1 MHLISL
7 YIKQFGCLANCKMT
21 FDKNLTIKFADNG
34 KGKSTLAAFIKA
46 MFYGLENTTKKDK
59 FVDRKHYA
67 PLNGDSFGGSVT
79 FEHKGQTYRIERF
92 FDNKSSSKDITCL
105 YDQNNHRMYLKEE
118 YGDYFFGI
126 DKESYERTAF
136 IGSEDLLTKSTIS
149 INKKLNNLVSN
160 VEDDYDFDAIVE
172 KLDEGIKKYYYP
184 QGKVNKGEYE
194 KCQDKI
200 DELKEKIAQ
209 LTAIEATME
218 QNYEKLSDYDKSID
232 KLKSDILVAQKADI
246 TKKDWEHYDSLIEE
260 VNNLKGDLQKE
271 LDKYQSGLPTK
282 EELKSLEDNL
292 DIYNATSNRLKSV
305 SYNDEDKI
313 RHEALKSKYQI
324 IPSLEDINYL
334 ENTKQKEQEL
344 KIKLDSLTFS
354 NEKETKLN
362 ILKEKFDNNVINDE
376 VILKIDDQVNTLE
389 KHRIINES
397 TSNQITNDE
406 IKKLKR
412 MFDDNLPSKEKI
424 LEIESLLKDYQLN
437 KEKLDGISYQN
448 KRNTPTILN
457 ATISILLLIA
467 TIVLFVF
474 KMDIYVY
481 ITLGLTVLSFIS
493 LLVVFITSKNK
504 LNKNEW
510 KYKEKNIEIANVL
523 REFFA
528 SFMISGD
535 GFSTNLLIL
544 KNDMDKYQKYLEIK
558 NKVMDDKEV
567 ENIKE
572 SLSQAFSTF
581 NYNGEN
587 YKTMLDQLKNDYKDY
602 FSLNEDY
609 KEWENAYKNISFELE
624 QNEKDIKNVLQKY
637 NIYINNI
644 NELNDILLEIND
656 LVKLNDSFIAL
667 VTKNK
672 EDKEKC
678 DKSKVYIDDF
688 KSKYQVTIDV
698 KNYINDVR
706 NSIIIIESLK
716 DSIKDKE
723 QKIEKF
729 KNDNNLSLR
738 PDSNTKSVD
747 ELNELLSKT
756 IAERDS
762 LEALIS
768 DNEDKLMCLSEYEED
783 LKTYQEEK
791 QKAKDRANLIKKAK
805 NYMESADENLKNKF
819 IMPIQNKYI
828 EYARQINPH
837 LADNISMNYDFEI
850 NFDINGKYKNY
861 LQLSLGEKACLGLC
875 LRFAIIDNIY
885 KDDKPI
891 IILDDPFVNLDED
904 NLQKA
909 KDVLVKL
916 SSNTQ
921 VLYLC
926 CHKSRM
932 IEK

>member
-1 MHLISL
+1 MRLVSL

-46 MFYGLENTTKKDK
+46 MFYGLENAIKKNK
-59 FVDRKHYA
+59 FVDRTHYA

-92 FDNKSSSKDITCL
+92 FDNKSASKDIACL
-105 YDQNNHRMYLKEE
+105 YDQNNHRIYLKEE

-136 IGSEDLLTKSTIS
+136 IGSEDLLTKSTLS

-160 VEDDYDFDAIVE
+160 VQDDYDFDSIIE

-184 QGKVNKGEYE
+184 LGKVNKGKYE
-194 KCQDKI
+194 ICQDKI
-200 DELKEKIAQ
+200 NELKEKIAQ

-232 KLKSDILVAQKADI
+232 KLKSDILVVQKADI
-246 TKKDWEHYDSLIEE
+246 TKKDWEHYDAMIEE
-260 VNNLKGDLQKE
+260 VDKLKKDLQNE

-282 EELKSLEDNL
+282 EELKNLADNL
-292 DIYNATSNRLKSV
+292 DTYNATSNRLESI
-305 SYNDEDKI
+305 SYSSEDKI
-313 RHEALKSKYQI
+313 RHDTLKSKYQI
-324 IPSLEDINYL
+324 IPSVEDINYL
-334 ENTKQKEQEL
+334 EKNKQKEQEL
-344 KIKLDSLTFS
+344 KIKLDSLIFS

-362 ILKEKFDNNVINDE
+362 ALKEKFDNKIINDE
-376 VILKIDDQVNTLE
+376 VILKIDDQVSTLE
-389 KHRIINES
+389 KHKIINES
-397 TSNQITNDE
+397 TSNQFSNDE

-412 MFDDNLPSKEKI
+412 MFDDNLPSKEKL
-424 LEIESLLKDYQLN
+424 LEIETLLKDYQLN
-437 KEKLDGISYQN
+437 KEKVDGISYQN
-448 KRNTPTILN
+448 KHNTPIILN
-457 ATISILLLIA
+457 TIVSMLLLIA
-467 TIVLFVF
+467 TIILFAF
-474 KMDIYVY
+474 KKDIYVY
-481 ITLGLTVLSFIS
+481 ITLGLTILSFIS
-493 LLVVFITSKNK
+493 LLIVVITSKNK
-504 LNKNEW
+504 SNKNEW
-510 KYKEKNIEIANVL
+510 EYKEKNIEIANML

-535 GFSTNLLIL
+535 EFSTNLLIL

-558 NKVMDDKEV
+558 NKIANDKEI

-572 SLSQAFSTF
+572 SLSKTFSTF
-581 NYNGEN
+581 NYTGED
-587 YKTMLDQLKNDYKDY
+587 YKAMLDQLKNDYKDY
-602 FSLNEDY
+602 VSLNDDY
-609 KEWENAYKNISFELE
+609 KKFKNAHENISSELE

-637 NIYINNI
+637 DIYINDI
-644 NELNDILLEIND
+644 GELNNTLLEIND
-656 LVKLNDSFIAL
+656 LVKLNDVFIAL
-667 VTKNK
+667 VNKNK
-672 EDKEKC
+672 EDKEEY
-678 DKSKVYIDDF
+678 DKSKAYIDNF
-688 KSKYQVTIDV
+688 IFKYQVTIDI
-698 KNYINDVR
+698 KNYINDTR
-706 NSIIIIESLK
+706 NSITIIESLK
-716 DSIKDKE
+716 DSIKDKV

-729 KNDNNLSLR
+729 KSDNNLSSR
-738 PDSNTKSVD
+738 PDDNMMSVD
-747 ELNELLSKT
+747 ELNESLSKT
-756 IAERDS
+756 IAGRNS
-762 LEALIS
+762 LEKIIS
-768 DNEDKLMCLSEYEED
+768 DNEDKLMYLSEYEEAV
-783 LKTYQEEK
+783 LSYQEEK
-791 QKAKDRANLIKKAK
+791 QKAKVRADQIAKAMRFMK
-805 NYMESADENLKNKF
+805 SADENLKNKF

-828 EYARQINPH
+828 EYARQINPL

-850 NFDINGKYKNY
+850 NFDVNGKYKNY

>member
-1 MHLISL
+1 MRLISL

-46 MFYGLENTTKKDK
+46 MFYGLENATKKDK

-79 FEHKGQTYRIERF
+79 FEHKGQIYRIERF

-136 IGSEDLLTKSTIS
+136 IGSEDLLTKSTLS

-160 VEDDYDFDAIVE
+160 VEDDYDFDAIIE
-172 KLDEGIKKYYYP
+172 KLDDGIKKYYYP
-184 QGKVNKGEYE
+184 QGKVNKGKYE

-232 KLKSDILVAQKADI
+232 KLKSDILLVQKEDI

-282 EELKSLEDNL
+282 EELKSLEDNF
-292 DIYNATSNRLKSV
+292 DIYNATSNRLESV
-305 SYNDEDKI
+305 SYSSEDKI
-313 RHEALKSKYQI
+313 RHEVLKSKYQI
-324 IPSLEDINYL
+324 IPSFEDINYL
-334 ENTKQKEQEL
+334 EKNREKEQEL

-376 VILKIDDQVNTLE
+376 VISKIDDQVNTLE

-397 TSNQITNDE
+397 TSNQFSNDE

-437 KEKLDGISYQN
+437 NEKVDGISYQN
-448 KRNTPTILN
+448 KHNTPIILN
-457 ATISILLLIA
+457 ATISMLLLIA

-510 KYKEKNIEIANVL
+510 KYKEKNIEIANML

-535 GFSTNLLIL
+535 EFSTNLLVL

-558 NKVMDDKEV
+558 NKVIDDKKIED
-567 ENIKE
+567 IKE
-572 SLSQAFSTF
+572 SLSKTFSTF
-581 NYNGEN
+581 NYTGKD

-602 FSLNEDY
+602 VSLNKDY
-609 KEWENAYKNISFELE
+609 KELENARKNISFELE

-678 DKSKVYIDDF
+678 DKSKAHIDDF

-698 KNYINDVR
+698 KNYINDAR
-706 NSIIIIESLK
+706 NSITIIESLK
-716 DSIKDKE
+716 DNIKDKE

-762 LEALIS
+762 LETLIS
-768 DNEDKLMCLSEYEED
+768 DNEDKLIYLSEYEENI
-783 LKTYQEEK
+783 LAYQEEK
-791 QKAKDRANLIKKAK
+791 QKAKDRADQITKAK
-805 NYMESADENLKNKF
+805 MFMESAEENLKNKF
-819 IMPIQNKYI
+819 IMPIQNKYV

-861 LQLSLGEKACLGLC
+861 LQLSLGEKTCLGLC

-904 NLQKA
+904 NLQKV

>member
-1 MHLISL
+1 MRLISL
-7 YIKQFGCLANCKMT
+7 YIKQFGCLANCKMI

-46 MFYGLENTTKKDK
+46 MFYGLENATKKDK
-59 FVDRKHYA
+59 FVDRKHFA
-67 PLNGDSFGGSVT
+67 PLNGDSFGGSIS
-79 FEHKGQTYRIERF
+79 FECKGQTYRIERF

-160 VEDDYDFDAIVE
+160 VEDDYDFDTIIE
-172 KLDEGIKKYYYP
+172 KLDDGIKKYYYP
-184 QGKVNKGEYE
+184 QGKVNKGKYE

-232 KLKSDILVAQKADI
+232 KLKSDILLVQKEDI

-260 VNNLKGDLQKE
+260 VNTLKSNLQKE

-292 DIYNATSNRLKSV
+292 DIYNATSNRLESV

-313 RHEALKSKYQI
+313 RHETLKSKYQI
-324 IPSLEDINYL
+324 VPSLEDINYL
-334 ENTKQKEQEL
+334 EKNRQKEQEL

-362 ILKEKFDNNVINDE
+362 ILKEKFDSKVINDE
-376 VILKIDDQVNTLE
+376 VISKIDDQVSMLE
-389 KHRIINES
+389 KHKIINES
-397 TSNQITNDE
+397 TSNQFNDDE
-406 IKKLKR
+406 IRKFKR

-424 LEIESLLKDYQLN
+424 LEIESLLRDYQLN
-437 KEKLDGISYQN
+437 KEKADGISYQN
-448 KRNTPTILN
+448 KHNTPIILN
-457 ATISILLLIA
+457 ATISMLLLIA
-467 TIVLFVF
+467 TIILFVF
-474 KMDIYVY
+474 QMHIYVY

-493 LLVVFITSKNK
+493 LLVVFVTSKNK
-504 LNKNEW
+504 SNKNEW
-510 KYKEKNIEIANVL
+510 KYKEKNIEIANML

-535 GFSTNLLIL
+535 EFSTNLLVL
-544 KNDMDKYQKYLEIK
+544 KNDIDKYQKYLEIK
-558 NKVMDDKEV
+558 NKVMDDKKV
-567 ENIKE
+567 EDIKE
-572 SLSQAFSTF
+572 SLSKTFSTF
-581 NYNGEN
+581 NYTGKD

-602 FSLNEDY
+602 VSLNEDY
-609 KEWENAYKNISFELE
+609 KELEIARKNISFKLE
-624 QNEKDIKNVLQKY
+624 NNEKDIKNVLQKY
-637 NIYINNI
+637 NIYIHNV
-644 NELNDILLEIND
+644 NELNDVLLEIND
-656 LVKLNDSFIAL
+656 LVKLNDSFTTL

-688 KSKYQVTIDV
+688 KSKYQVTIDI
-698 KNYINDVR
+698 KNYINDAR
-706 NSIIIIESLK
+706 NSITIIESLK
-716 DSIKDKE
+716 DNIKDTE

-756 IAERDS
+756 VAERDS
-762 LEALIS
+762 LKTIIS
-768 DNEDKLMCLSEYEED
+768 DNEDKLMYLSEYEENI
-783 LKTYQEEK
+783 LAYQEEK
-791 QKAKDRANLIKKAK
+791 QKAKARADQITKAK
-805 NYMESADENLKNKF
+805 MFMESADENLKNKF

-828 EYARQINPH
+828 EYARQINSL

>member
-1 MHLISL
+1 MRLISL

-46 MFYGLENTTKKDK
+46 MFYGLENATKKDK

-79 FEHKGQTYRIERF
+79 FEHKGQIYRIERF

-136 IGSEDLLTKSTIS
+136 IGSEDLLTKSTLS

-184 QGKVNKGEYE
+184 QAKVNKGEYE

-232 KLKSDILVAQKADI
+232 KLRSDILLVQKADI
-246 TKKDWEHYDSLIEE
+246 TKKDWEHYDAMIEE
-260 VNNLKGDLQKE
+260 VNKSKSDLQKE

-282 EELKSLEDNL
+282 EELKLLEDNL
-292 DIYNATSNRLKSV
+292 DIYNATSNRLESV

-334 ENTKQKEQEL
+334 EKNRQKEQEL

-376 VILKIDDQVNTLE
+376 VISKIDDQVNTLE

-397 TSNQITNDE
+397 TSNQFTNDE

-528 SFMISGD
+528 SFMISSD
-535 GFSTNLLIL
+535 EFSTNLLIL

-572 SLSQAFSTF
+572 SLSKTFSTF
-581 NYNGEN
+581 NYTGKD
-587 YKTMLDQLKNDYKDY
+587 YKAMLDQLKNDYKDY
-602 FSLNEDY
+602 VSLNKDY
-609 KEWENAYKNISFELE
+609 KEFKNARKNISFELE

-637 NIYINNI
+637 DIYINDI
-644 NELNDILLEIND
+644 SEFNDILLEIND
-656 LVKLNDSFIAL
+656 LVKLNDGFIAL
-667 VTKNK
+667 VTKNR

-678 DKSKVYIDDF
+678 DKSKAYIDDF

-698 KNYINDVR
+698 KNYINDAR
-706 NSIIIIESLK
+706 NSITIIESLK

-756 IAERDS
+756 IAERNS

-768 DNEDKLMCLSEYEED
+768 DNEDKLIYLSEYEENI
-783 LKTYQEEK
+783 LAYQEEK
-791 QKAKDRANLIKKAK
+791 QKAKDRADQITKAK
-805 NYMESADENLKNKF
+805 MFMESAEENLKNKF
-819 IMPIQNKYI
+819 IMPIQNKYV

>member
-1 MHLISL
+1 MRLISL
-7 YIKQFGCLANCKMT
+7 YIKQFGCLANCKMI

-46 MFYGLENTTKKDK
+46 MFYGLENATKKDK

-67 PLNGDSFGGSVT
+67 PFNGDSFGGSII
-79 FEHKGQTYRIERF
+79 FECKGQTYRIERF

-118 YGDYFFGI
+118 YVDYFFGI

-160 VEDDYDFDAIVE
+160 VEDDYDFDTIIE
-172 KLDEGIKKYYYP
+172 KLEDGIKKYYYP

-232 KLKSDILVAQKADI
+232 KLKSDILLVQKEDI

-260 VNNLKGDLQKE
+260 VNTLKSDLQKE

-292 DIYNATSNRLKSV
+292 DIYNATSNRLESV

-324 IPSLEDINYL
+324 VPSLEDINYL
-334 ENTKQKEQEL
+334 EKNRQKEQEL

-362 ILKEKFDNNVINDE
+362 ILKEKFDSKVINDE
-376 VILKIDDQVNTLE
+376 IILKIDDQVSMLE
-389 KHRIINES
+389 KHKIINES
-397 TSNQITNDE
+397 TSNQFNDDE
-406 IKKLKR
+406 IRKLKR

-424 LEIESLLKDYQLN
+424 LEIESLLRDYQLN
-437 KEKLDGISYQN
+437 KEKADGISYQN
-448 KRNTPTILN
+448 KHNTPIILN
-457 ATISILLLIA
+457 ATISMLFLIA
-467 TIVLFVF
+467 TIILFVF
-474 KMDIYVY
+474 QKNIYVY

-504 LNKNEW
+504 SNKNEW
-510 KYKEKNIEIANVL
+510 KYKEKNIEIANML

-535 GFSTNLLIL
+535 EFSTNLLVL

-558 NKVMDDKEV
+558 NKVMDDKKV
-567 ENIKE
+567 EDIKE
-572 SLSQAFSTF
+572 SLSKTFSAF
-581 NYNGEN
+581 NYTGKD

-602 FSLNEDY
+602 VSLNEDY
-609 KEWENAYKNISFELE
+609 KELEIARKNISFELE

-637 NIYINNI
+637 NIYINNT

-667 VTKNK
+667 VTKNR

-678 DKSKVYIDDF
+678 DKSKAYIDDF
-688 KSKYQVTIDV
+688 KSKYQVTIDI
-698 KNYINDVR
+698 KNYINDAR
-706 NSIIIIESLK
+706 NSITIIESLK
-716 DSIKDKE
+716 DNIKDKE

-756 IAERDS
+756 VAERDS
-762 LEALIS
+762 LKAIIG
-768 DNEDKLMCLSEYEED
+768 DNEDKLMYLSEYEED

-819 IMPIQNKYI
+819 IMPIQNKYV

>member
-1 MHLISL
+1 
-7 YIKQFGCLANCKMT
+7 
-21 FDKNLTIKFADNG
+21 
-34 KGKSTLAAFIKA
+34 
-46 MFYGLENTTKKDK
+46 
-59 FVDRKHYA
+59 
-67 PLNGDSFGGSVT
+67 
-79 FEHKGQTYRIERF
+79 
-92 FDNKSSSKDITCL
+92 
-105 YDQNNHRMYLKEE
+105 
-118 YGDYFFGI
+118 
-126 DKESYERTAF
+126 
-136 IGSEDLLTKSTIS
+136 
-149 INKKLNNLVSN
+149 
-160 VEDDYDFDAIVE
+160 
-172 KLDEGIKKYYYP
+172 
-184 QGKVNKGEYE
+184 
-194 KCQDKI
+194 
-200 DELKEKIAQ
+200 
-209 LTAIEATME
+209 ME

-232 KLKSDILVAQKADI
+232 KLKSDILLVQKEDI

-260 VNNLKGDLQKE
+260 VNNLKSDLQKE

-292 DIYNATSNRLKSV
+292 DIYNATSNRLESV
-305 SYNDEDKI
+305 SYNDEDRV

-334 ENTKQKEQEL
+334 EKNRQKEQEL

-376 VILKIDDQVNTLE
+376 VIFKIDDQVNILE

-397 TSNQITNDE
+397 TSNQFNDDE
-406 IKKLKR
+406 IRKLKR

-448 KRNTPTILN
+448 KHNTPTILN

-510 KYKEKNIEIANVL
+510 KYKEKNIEIANML

-535 GFSTNLLIL
+535 EFPTNLLIL

-558 NKVMDDKEV
+558 NKLIDDKKIED
-567 ENIKE
+567 IKE
-572 SLSQAFSTF
+572 SLSKTFSTF
-581 NYNGEN
+581 NYTGKD

-609 KEWENAYKNISFELE
+609 KELEIARKNISFELE
-624 QNEKDIKNVLQKY
+624 NNEKSIKNVLQKY
-637 NIYINNI
+637 NIYINNV

-667 VTKNK
+667 VTRNK

-678 DKSKVYIDDF
+678 DKSKAYIDDF

-698 KNYINDVR
+698 KNYINDAR
-706 NSIIIIESLK
+706 NSITIIESLK

-756 IAERDS
+756 IAERNS

-768 DNEDKLMCLSEYEED
+768 DNEDKLMYLSEYEESI
-783 LKTYQEEK
+783 LAYQEEK
-791 QKAKDRANLIKKAK
+791 QKAKDRADQITKAK
-805 NYMESADENLKNKF
+805 MFMESADENLKNKF
-819 IMPIQNKYI
+819 IMPIQNKYV
-828 EYARQINPH
+828 EYARQINPL

>member
-1 MHLISL
+1 
-7 YIKQFGCLANCKMT
+7 
-21 FDKNLTIKFADNG
+21 
-34 KGKSTLAAFIKA
+34 
-46 MFYGLENTTKKDK
+46 
-59 FVDRKHYA
+59 
-67 PLNGDSFGGSVT
+67 
-79 FEHKGQTYRIERF
+79 
-92 FDNKSSSKDITCL
+92 
-105 YDQNNHRMYLKEE
+105 
-118 YGDYFFGI
+118 
-126 DKESYERTAF
+126 
-136 IGSEDLLTKSTIS
+136 
-149 INKKLNNLVSN
+149 
-160 VEDDYDFDAIVE
+160 
-172 KLDEGIKKYYYP
+172 
-184 QGKVNKGEYE
+184 
-194 KCQDKI
+194 
-200 DELKEKIAQ
+200 
-209 LTAIEATME
+209 ME

-504 LNKNEW
+504 SNKNEW
-510 KYKEKNIEIANVL
+510 KYKEKNIEIANIL

-528 SFMISGD
+528 GFMISGD
-535 GFSTNLLIL
+535 EFSTNLLIL

-572 SLSQAFSTF
+572 SLSKTFSTF
-581 NYNGEN
+581 NYTGKD
-587 YKTMLDQLKNDYKDY
+587 YKAMLDQLKNDYKDY
-602 FSLNEDY
+602 VSLNKDY
-609 KEWENAYKNISFELE
+609 KEFENAYKNISFELE
-624 QNEKDIKNVLQKY
+624 ENEKDIKKVLQKY
-637 NIYINNI
+637 DIYINDI

-667 VTKNK
+667 ATKNK

-678 DKSKVYIDDF
+678 DKSKAYIDDF

-698 KNYINDVR
+698 KNYINDAR
-706 NSIIIIESLK
+706 NSITIIESLK
-716 DSIKDKE
+716 DNIKDKE

-747 ELNELLSKT
+747 ELSELLSKT
-756 IAERDS
+756 IAERNS

-768 DNEDKLMCLSEYEED
+768 DNEDKLMYLSEYEENI
-783 LKTYQEEK
+783 LAYQEEK
-791 QKAKDRANLIKKAK
+791 QKAKDRSDQITKAK
-805 NYMESADENLKNKF
+805 MFMESAEENLKNKF
-819 IMPIQNKYI
+819 IMPIQDKYI
-828 EYARQINPH
+828 DYARQINPH

-932 IEK
+932 IEKESD

>member
-1 MHLISL
+1 MVEVLFLNAKAKLIVL
-7 YIKQFGCLANCKMT
+7 
-21 FDKNLTIKFADNG
+21 
-34 KGKSTLAAFIKA
+34 
-46 MFYGLENTTKKDK
+46 KD
-59 FVDRKHYA
+59 
-67 PLNGDSFGGSVT
+67 
-79 FEHKGQTYRIERF
+79 F

-136 IGSEDLLTKSTIS
+136 IGSEDLLTKSTLS

-160 VEDDYDFDAIVE
+160 VEDDYDFDTIIE
-172 KLDEGIKKYYYP
+172 KLDDGIKKYYYP

-200 DELKEKIAQ
+200 DKLKEKIAQ

-457 ATISILLLIA
+457 ATISMLFLIA
-467 TIVLFVF
+467 TIILFVF
-474 KMDIYVY
+474 QKNIYVY

-504 LNKNEW
+504 SNKNEW
-510 KYKEKNIEIANVL
+510 KYKEKNIEIANML

-535 GFSTNLLIL
+535 EFSTNLLVL

-572 SLSQAFSTF
+572 SLSKTFSTF
-581 NYNGEN
+581 NYTGKD
-587 YKTMLDQLKNDYKDY
+587 YKAMLDQLKNDYKDY
-602 FSLNEDY
+602 VSLNKDY
-609 KEWENAYKNISFELE
+609 KEFENAYKNISFELE
-624 QNEKDIKNVLQKY
+624 ENEKDIKKVLQKY
-637 NIYINNI
+637 DIYINDI

-656 LVKLNDSFIAL
+656 LVKLNDSFITL
-667 VTKNK
+667 VIKNK

-678 DKSKVYIDDF
+678 DKSKAYIDDF

-698 KNYINDVR
+698 KNYINDAR
-706 NSIIIIESLK
+706 NSITIIESLK

-756 IAERDS
+756 IAERNS

-768 DNEDKLMCLSEYEED
+768 DNEDKLMYLSEYKENI
-783 LKTYQEEK
+783 LAYQEEK
-791 QKAKDRANLIKKAK
+791 QKAKDRADQITKAK
-805 NYMESADENLKNKF
+805 MFMESAEENLKNKF
-819 IMPIQNKYI
+819 IMPIQDKYI
-828 EYARQINPH
+828 DYARQINPH

-932 IEK
+932 IEKESD

>member
-1 MHLISL
+1 MRKIILI
-7 YIKQFGCLANCKMT
+7 GGVLA
-21 FDKNLTIKFADNG
+21 A
-34 KGKSTLAAFIKA
+34 GKST
-46 MFYGLENTTKKDK
+46 
-59 FVDRKHYA
+59 YA
-67 PLNGDSFGGSVT
+67 
-79 FEHKGQTYRIERF
+79 
-92 FDNKSSSKDITCL
+92 
-105 YDQNNHRMYLKEE
+105 
-118 YGDYFFGI
+118 
-126 DKESYERTAF
+126 
-136 IGSEDLLTKSTIS
+136 
-149 INKKLNNLVSN
+149 
-160 VEDDYDFDAIVE
+160 
-172 KLDEGIKKYYYP
+172 
-184 QGKVNKGEYE
+184 
-194 KCQDKI
+194 
-200 DELKEKIAQ
+200 
-209 LTAIEATME
+209 
-218 QNYEKLSDYDKSID
+218 
-232 KLKSDILVAQKADI
+232 
-246 TKKDWEHYDSLIEE
+246 
-260 VNNLKGDLQKE
+260 
-271 LDKYQSGLPTK
+271 
-282 EELKSLEDNL
+282 
-292 DIYNATSNRLKSV
+292 
-305 SYNDEDKI
+305 
-313 RHEALKSKYQI
+313 
-324 IPSLEDINYL
+324 
-334 ENTKQKEQEL
+334 
-344 KIKLDSLTFS
+344 
-354 NEKETKLN
+354 N

-376 VILKIDDQVNTLE
+376 VISKIDDQVNTLE

-397 TSNQITNDE
+397 TSNQFSNDE

-412 MFDDNLPSKEKI
+412 MFDDNLPSKEKL
-424 LEIESLLKDYQLN
+424 LEIETLLKDYQLN
-437 KEKLDGISYQN
+437 KEKVDGISYQN
-448 KRNTPTILN
+448 KHNTPIILN
-457 ATISILLLIA
+457 AIVSMLLLIA
-467 TIVLFVF
+467 TIILFVF
-474 KMDIYVY
+474 KKDIYVY
-481 ITLGLTVLSFIS
+481 VTLGLTVLSFIS

-504 LNKNEW
+504 SNKNEW
-510 KYKEKNIEIANVL
+510 KYKEKNIEIANIL

-528 SFMISGD
+528 GFMISGD
-535 GFSTNLLIL
+535 EFSTNLLTL

-558 NKVMDDKEV
+558 NKVIDDKEV

-609 KEWENAYKNISFELE
+609 KELEIARKNISFELE

-698 KNYINDVR
+698 KNYINDAR
-706 NSIIIIESLK
+706 NSITIIESLK
-716 DSIKDKE
+716 DNIKDKE

-738 PDSNTKSVD
+738 PDSNTKSID

-756 IAERDS
+756 IADCDS

-768 DNEDKLMCLSEYEED
+768 DNEDKLMYLSEYEED

-819 IMPIQNKYI
+819 IMPIQNKYV

-916 SSNTQ
+916 SNNTQ

>member
-1 MHLISL
+1 MRLISL
-7 YIKQFGCLANCKMT
+7 YIKQFGCLANFKMI

-46 MFYGLENTTKKDK
+46 MFYGLENATKKDK
-59 FVDRKHYA
+59 FVDRKHFA
-67 PLNGDSFGGSVT
+67 PLNGDSFGGSII
-79 FEHKGQTYRIERF
+79 FECKGQTYRIERF

-136 IGSEDLLTKSTIS
+136 IGSEDLLTKSTLS

-160 VEDDYDFDAIVE
+160 VKDDYDFDTIIE
-172 KLDEGIKKYYYP
+172 KLDDGIKKYYYP

-209 LTAIEATME
+209 LAAIEATME

-232 KLKSDILVAQKADI
+232 KLKSDILLAQKEDI

-260 VNNLKGDLQKE
+260 VNNLKSDLQKE
-271 LDKYQSGLPTK
+271 LDKYQNGLPTK

-292 DIYNATSNRLKSV
+292 DIYNATSNRLESV

-313 RHEALKSKYQI
+313 RHETLKSKYQI
-324 IPSLEDINYL
+324 VPSLEDINYL
-334 ENTKQKEQEL
+334 EKNRQKEQEL

-362 ILKEKFDNNVINDE
+362 ILKEKFDSKVINDE
-376 VILKIDDQVNTLE
+376 IILKIDDQVSMLE
-389 KHRIINES
+389 KHKIINES
-397 TSNQITNDE
+397 TSNQFNDDE
-406 IKKLKR
+406 IRKLKR

-424 LEIESLLKDYQLN
+424 LEIESLLRDYQLN

-448 KRNTPTILN
+448 KHNTPIILN
-457 ATISILLLIA
+457 ATISMLLLIA
-467 TIVLFVF
+467 TIILFVF
-474 KMDIYVY
+474 QMHIYVY

-504 LNKNEW
+504 SNKNEW
-510 KYKEKNIEIANVL
+510 KYKEKNIEIANML

-535 GFSTNLLIL
+535 EFSTNLLVL
-544 KNDMDKYQKYLEIK
+544 KNDIDKYQKYLEIK
-558 NKVMDDKEV
+558 NKVMDDKKV
-567 ENIKE
+567 EDIKE
-572 SLSQAFSTF
+572 SLSKTFSTF
-581 NYNGEN
+581 NYTGKD

-602 FSLNEDY
+602 VSLNEDY
-609 KEWENAYKNISFELE
+609 KELEIARKNISFELE
-624 QNEKDIKNVLQKY
+624 NNEKGIKNVLQKY
-637 NIYINNI
+637 NIYINNV

-667 VTKNK
+667 VTRNK

-688 KSKYQVTIDV
+688 KSKYQVTIDI
-698 KNYINDVR
+698 KKYSNDAR
-706 NSIIIIESLK
+706 NSITIIESLK
-716 DSIKDKE
+716 DSIKDKV

-738 PDSNTKSVD
+738 PDSNKKSVD

-756 IAERDS
+756 VAERDS
-762 LEALIS
+762 LKAIIS
-768 DNEDKLMCLSEYEED
+768 DNEDKLMYLSEYEENI
-783 LKTYQEEK
+783 LAYQEEK
-791 QKAKDRANLIKKAK
+791 QKAKARADQITKAK
-805 NYMESADENLKNKF
+805 MFMESADENLKNKF

-828 EYARQINPH
+828 EYARQINPQ

>member
-1 MHLISL
+1 M
-7 YIKQFGCLANCKMT
+7 
-21 FDKNLTIKFADNG
+21 
-34 KGKSTLAAFIKA
+34 
-46 MFYGLENTTKKDK
+46 
-59 FVDRKHYA
+59 
-67 PLNGDSFGGSVT
+67 
-79 FEHKGQTYRIERF
+79 
-92 FDNKSSSKDITCL
+92 
-105 YDQNNHRMYLKEE
+105 
-118 YGDYFFGI
+118 
-126 DKESYERTAF
+126 
-136 IGSEDLLTKSTIS
+136 
-149 INKKLNNLVSN
+149 IN
-160 VEDDYDFDAIVE
+160 
-172 KLDEGIKKYYYP
+172 P
-184 QGKVNKGEYE
+184 
-194 KCQDKI
+194 
-200 DELKEKIAQ
+200 
-209 LTAIEATME
+209 
-218 QNYEKLSDYDKSID
+218 ID
-232 KLKSDILVAQKADI
+232 KLKSDILLVQKEDI

-260 VNNLKGDLQKE
+260 VNNLKSDLQKE

-292 DIYNATSNRLKSV
+292 DIYNATSNRLESV

-324 IPSLEDINYL
+324 VPSLEDINYL
-334 ENTKQKEQEL
+334 EKNRQKEQEL

-362 ILKEKFDNNVINDE
+362 ILKEKFDSKVINDE
-376 VILKIDDQVNTLE
+376 IILKIDDQVSMLE
-389 KHRIINES
+389 KHKIINES
-397 TSNQITNDE
+397 TSNQFNDDE
-406 IKKLKR
+406 IRKLKR
-412 MFDDNLPSKEKI
+412 IFDDNLPSKEKI

-448 KRNTPTILN
+448 KHNTPTILN

-474 KMDIYVY
+474 KMDIYVC

-510 KYKEKNIEIANVL
+510 KYKEKNIEIANAL

-535 GFSTNLLIL
+535 EFSTNLLVL
-544 KNDMDKYQKYLEIK
+544 KNDIDKYQKYLEIK
-558 NKVMDDKEV
+558 NKVMDDKKIED
-567 ENIKE
+567 IKE
-572 SLSQAFSTF
+572 FLSKTFSTF
-581 NYNGEN
+581 NYTGKD

-602 FSLNEDY
+602 VSLNEDY
-609 KEWENAYKNISFELE
+609 KELEITRKNISFELE
-624 QNEKDIKNVLQKY
+624 NNEKDIKNVLQKY
-637 NIYINNI
+637 NIYINNV
-644 NELNDILLEIND
+644 NELNDVLLEIND

-678 DKSKVYIDDF
+678 DKSKAYIDDF
-688 KSKYQVTIDV
+688 KSKYQVTIDI
-698 KNYINDVR
+698 KNYINDAR
-706 NSIIIIESLK
+706 NSITIIESLK
-716 DSIKDKE
+716 DSIKDKV
-723 QKIEKF
+723 QRIEKF

-738 PDSNTKSVD
+738 PDSNKKSVD

-756 IAERDS
+756 VAERDS
-762 LEALIS
+762 LKTIIS
-768 DNEDKLMCLSEYEED
+768 DNEDKLMYLSEYEENI
-783 LKTYQEEK
+783 LAYQEEK
-791 QKAKDRANLIKKAK
+791 QKAKARADQITKAK
-805 NYMESADENLKNKF
+805 MFMESADENLKNKF

-828 EYARQINPH
+828 EYARQINPL

>member
-1 MHLISL
+1 MRLISL

-46 MFYGLENTTKKDK
+46 MFYGLENATKKDK
-59 FVDRKHYA
+59 FVDRKHYD
-67 PLNGDSFGGSVT
+67 PLNGDSFGGSIT
-79 FEHKGQTYRIERF
+79 FECKGQTYRIEKL

-136 IGSEDLLTKSTIS
+136 IGSEDLLTKSTLS

-160 VEDDYDFDAIVE
+160 VEDDYDFDTIIE
-172 KLDEGIKKYYYP
+172 KLDDGIKKYYYP

-200 DELKEKIAQ
+200 DKLKEKIAQ

-218 QNYEKLSDYDKSID
+218 QNYEKLSNYDKSID
-232 KLKSDILVAQKADI
+232 KLKSDILLVQKEDI

-260 VNNLKGDLQKE
+260 INTLKSDLQKE

-292 DIYNATSNRLKSV
+292 DIYNATSNRLESV

-324 IPSLEDINYL
+324 VPSLEDINYL
-334 ENTKQKEQEL
+334 EKNRQKEQEL

-362 ILKEKFDNNVINDE
+362 ILKEKFDSKVINDE
-376 VILKIDDQVNTLE
+376 IILKIDDQVSMLE
-389 KHRIINES
+389 KHKIINES
-397 TSNQITNDE
+397 TSNQFNDDE
-406 IKKLKR
+406 IRKLKR

-424 LEIESLLKDYQLN
+424 LEIESLLRDYQLN
-437 KEKLDGISYQN
+437 KEKADGISYQN
-448 KRNTPTILN
+448 KHNTPIILN
-457 ATISILLLIA
+457 ATISMLLLIA
-467 TIVLFVF
+467 TIILFVF
-474 KMDIYVY
+474 QKNIYVY

-504 LNKNEW
+504 SNKNEW
-510 KYKEKNIEIANVL
+510 KYKEKNIEIANML

-535 GFSTNLLIL
+535 EFSTNLLVL
-544 KNDMDKYQKYLEIK
+544 KNDIDKYQKYLEIK
-558 NKVMDDKEV
+558 NKVMDDKKV
-567 ENIKE
+567 EDIKE
-572 SLSQAFSTF
+572 SLSKTFSTF
-581 NYNGEN
+581 NYTGKD

-602 FSLNEDY
+602 VSLNEDY
-609 KEWENAYKNISFELE
+609 KELEIARKNISFELE
-624 QNEKDIKNVLQKY
+624 NNEKDIKNVLQKY

-678 DKSKVYIDDF
+678 DKSKAYIDDF
-688 KSKYQVTIDV
+688 KSKYQVTIDI
-698 KNYINDVR
+698 KNYINDAR
-706 NSIIIIESLK
+706 NSITIIESLK
-716 DSIKDKE
+716 DNIKDKV

-756 IAERDS
+756 IAERNS
-762 LEALIS
+762 LEAIIG
-768 DNEDKLMCLSEYEED
+768 DNEDKLMYLSEYEENI
-783 LKTYQEEK
+783 LAYQEEK
-791 QKAKDRANLIKKAK
+791 QKAKDRADQITKAK
-805 NYMESADENLKNKF
+805 MFMESADENLKNKF

-828 EYARQINPH
+828 EYARKINPL